1 MSLCIIPTT
10 PTLRRWLPAFACP
23 VPYGCPAPLASPYH
37 RIIASSHR
45 IALRQSHA
53 LKTYLPPCNPFSR
66 YPLLSSLL
74 YVYLLTLVSPDERSL
89 LFVLNFFLASG
100 CFPCCTLPDV
110 PCAKYCLLFYFFP
123 SLASSI
129 TALSTR
135 PTLDPIAHK
144 MHCCMLDGGML

>member
-23 VPYGCPAPLASPYH
+23 VPYGCPAPSH
-37 RIIASSHR
+37 HHITVSSHHR
-45 IALRQSHA
+45 IALHCVSHMHQ
-53 LKTYLPPCNPFSR
+53 KRIYPPATHFRDTRCCR
-66 YPLLSSLL
+66 L
-74 YVYLLTLVSPDERSL
+74 YCTSACSPDERVL
-89 LFVLNFFLASG
+89 LFVLNLSHASG

-110 PCAKYCLLFYFFP
+110 PCAEYCLLFYFIP

-144 MHCCMLDGGML
+144 MHCCMLDGGM